1 MIYNYYLYPLTNE
14 RNSLGNRLKFQHIPQ
29 SMSIIKLNKPQ
40 QFGNQLRNHIDSN
53 GFHTSII
60 WDDIFLCAVKSTVLS
75 LVPGAVSRI

>member
-40 QFGNQLRNHIDSN
+40 QFGNQLRNHI
-53 GFHTSII
+53 
-60 WDDIFLCAVKSTVLS
+60 VL
-75 LVPGAVSRI
+75 L